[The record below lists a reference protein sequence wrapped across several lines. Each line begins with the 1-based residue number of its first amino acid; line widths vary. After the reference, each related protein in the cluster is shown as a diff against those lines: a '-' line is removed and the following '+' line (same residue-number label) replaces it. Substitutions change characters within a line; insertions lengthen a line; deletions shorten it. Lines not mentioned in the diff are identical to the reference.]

1 MKNLTITEDLYG
13 QRLDNFLLKV
23 CKGVPKSH
31 IYKMIRTKY
40 VKVNNKKVDINYRL
54 QLSDIVSIFQL
65 KVSSVSEKNT
75 KIIPRKFSTIY
86 EDEYLLVIDK
96 PSGVAVHGGSGI
108 SFGVI
113 EQVREFYKNNNFLE
127 LVHRLDRDTSGL
139 LIIAKKR
146 STLLAMHSM
155 LRARLIDKKY
165 IALVNGKWLNQRQ
178 HIKSCLS
185 KWITKTGERRVM
197 VDPNGQE
204 AHSAVNLIRNYNDN
218 YSLVEVELYS
228 GRTHQIRVHLSSIG
242 FPIIGD
248 TKYGVDLSDCDE
260 KIKEINLKRLFLH
273 AHSLTFVHPNTGKNT
288 KIISELP
295 IECSTFISKLSS
307 INY

>member
-13 QRLDNFLLKV
+13 QRLDNFLLKI

-31 IYKMIRTKY
+31 IYKMIRARY
-40 VKVNNKKVDINYRL
+40 VKVNNKKADINYRL

-65 KVSSVSEKNT
+65 NISNDNSQNSKVL
-75 KIIPRKFSTIY
+75 PRKFSVVY
-86 EDEYLLVIDK
+86 EDDYLIVIDK

-108 SFGVI
+108 AFGVI
-113 EQVREFYKNNNFLE
+113 EQIREYYKNNNFLE

-155 LRARLIDKKY
+155 LRDRLIDKTY
-165 IALVNGKWLNQRQ
+165 IALVNGRWLNKRQ
-178 HIKSCLS
+178 HIKFCLS
-185 KWITKTGERRVM
+185 KWITKSGERRVK

-204 AHSAVNLIRNYNDN
+204 AHTVVNLIRNYSNN

-242 FPIIGD
+242 FPIVGD
-248 TKYGVDLSDCDE
+248 TKYGIDLSTCDE

-273 AHSLTFVHPNTGKNT
+273 AHSLTFMHPNTNKKT
-288 KIISELP
+288 KITSKLP
-295 IECSTFISKLSS
+295 TDCINIISKLSDIS
-307 INY
+307 Y

>member
-13 QRLDNFLLKV
+13 QRLDNFLLKI

-31 IYKMIRTKY
+31 IYKMIRTRY

-65 KVSSVSEKNT
+65 SVPASSRLQNS
-75 KIIPRKFSTIY
+75 KILPRKFSVAY
-86 EDEYLLVIDK
+86 EDDYLLVINK

-113 EQVREFYKNNNFLE
+113 EQVREYYKENSFLE

-139 LIIAKKR
+139 LILAKKR
-146 STLLAMHSM
+146 STLLAMHSK
-155 LRARLIDKKY
+155 LRDRLIDKRY
-165 IALVNGKWLNQRQ
+165 VALVHGRWLNQRQ
-178 HIKSCLS
+178 HIKSSLS
-185 KWITKTGERRVM
+185 KWITKTGERRVK

-204 AHSAVNLIRNYNDN
+204 AHTAVNLIRNYGDSC
-218 YSLVEVELYS
+218 SLVEVELYS

-242 FPIIGD
+242 FPIVGD
-248 TKYGVDLSDCDE
+248 TKYGIDLSLFNE
-260 KIKEINLKRLFLH
+260 KISKLVSKRLFLH
-273 AHSLTFVHPNTGKNT
+273 AHSLIFSHPNTEKNL
-288 KIISELP
+288 KIVSDLP
-295 IECSTFISKLSS
+295 NDFSNLLIKLDG
-307 INY
+307 IC